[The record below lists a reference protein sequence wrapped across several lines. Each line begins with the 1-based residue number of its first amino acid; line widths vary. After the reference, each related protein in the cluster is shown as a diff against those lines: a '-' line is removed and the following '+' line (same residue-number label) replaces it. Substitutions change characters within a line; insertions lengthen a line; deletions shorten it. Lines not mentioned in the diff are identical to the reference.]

1 MEEVFGASP
10 GVVFAGQAVGRDF
23 FAANAGC
30 LRYDLTSLALYLSPA
45 VVYGDFRPTVPWA
58 GAQRQSAEIPLQG
71 CGAVAGDGGYGL
83 RDAFL
88 ASVERLLHGR
98 ERVAIALSGGLDSA
112 AILAAVSEVA
122 PDRLE
127 TGVAVTVDL
136 LSDAGRSAAA
146 EARGLIA
153 ACAPECR
160 HVVTAADG
168 DPAAL
173 RWDPLGPTLNA
184 ASSAHVALCQAAQRH
199 GADLLLVGDGADELL
214 GTPKFLLRDLL
225 GQGRWRALARYL
237 GDVRCLAPGR
247 RALAS
252 ELFALL
258 AQGLLP
264 RRLGRRLYF
273 ALTWTDLLAEP
284 EVPRI
289 LAPDYRQIVA
299 DWTRDWLARQLA
311 EHPVDAGSWAAADRY
326 DSLFPHDVIAD
337 GSAIP
342 EASPFLSDPFA
353 GRAWSLAAADL
364 FSEGL
369 PTPYQRRKA
378 RVVDLIRP
386 DLREHLP
393 AEKATY
399 TTYFRQQARTGRIDL
414 ARGCALGLFVPGEVD
429 ALHERP
435 EVQRLC
441 CAIEAWIRGAE
452 ARGARPA

>member
-1 MEEVFGASP
+1 MEELFGASP
-10 GVVFAGQAVGRDF
+10 DVVFGGQAVGRDF
-23 FAANAGC
+23 FEAYAHR
-30 LRYDLTSLALYLSPA
+30 LRFDLRSLALYLSPA
-45 VVYGDFRPTVPWA
+45 VVYGDFRPALPWA
-58 GAQRQSAEIPLQG
+58 GAQRRSAQVPVQG
-71 CGAVAGDGGYGL
+71 CGALAVQGGLGL
-83 RDAFL
+83 REAFL
-88 ASVERLLHGR
+88 ATVERLLR
-98 ERVAIALSGGLDSA
+98 ARARVAIALSGGLDSA

-136 LSDAGRSAAA
+136 VSDAGRSAAA

-153 ACAPECR
+153 AIAPGCR

-168 DPAAL
+168 EPAAL

-199 GADLLLVGDGADELL
+199 DADLLLVGDGADELL
-214 GTPKFLLRDLL
+214 GAPKFLTRDLL
-225 GQGRWRALARYL
+225 GQRRWRALARYL
-237 GDVRCLAPGR
+237 GDVRCLAPDR

-264 RRLGRRLYF
+264 RRLRRRLYF

-289 LAPDYRQIVA
+289 LAPEYRRIVA
-299 DWTRDWLARQLA
+299 DWTRDWLAGQLA
-311 EHPVDAGSWAAADRY
+311 LHPIDAGSWAAADRY
-326 DSLFPHDVIAD
+326 DSLFPHDIIAD
-337 GSAIP
+337 GSAIA

-353 GRAWSLAAADL
+353 GRAWSLTAADL

-386 DLREHLP
+386 DLRASLP
-393 AEKATY
+393 LEKATY
-399 TTYFRQQARTGRIDL
+399 TTFFRQQAKTERIDL

-429 ALHERP
+429 ALRQRP
-435 EVQRLC
+435 EVRRLC

-452 ARGARPA
+452 ARGAQPA